1 MIKKVGDIMKG
12 QNMYL
17 AFGSEII
24 YDDAE
29 FNIEEKDKVGVVGVN
44 GAGKTTLF
52 RIILKEERLDG
63 GKVTINNKKI
73 GYLPQEIS
81 FQDKEMN
88 VLDYLYS
95 ARPIEK
101 LEKELNSIYEKL
113 PNEEE
118 KSQTKL
124 LKRAEQIQNEL
135 DNLHQYT
142 AEDEL
147 LSLIENMKIES
158 ELLEMKVGELS
169 GGQKSKIAFA
179 RLLFSNS
186 DILLLDEP
194 TNHLDLK
201 TKTFVTNYLKNYHG
215 MVLVIS
221 HDIDFLNEVI
231 TKTMFINKVT
241 HKIKV
246 YKGNYH
252 EFKRLYANEMLEKEL
267 RIQAQEREIKKLE
280 EVVKKAEQASATN
293 HKLKK
298 MGQSRKK
305 LLEKKLDELET
316 REEKY
321 KTVTMKVDPLEK
333 SGKIPLEVENLT
345 FHYPNKKDLYRKLSF
360 QMSRGEKFL
369 IVGENGVGKTTLLK
383 LIMGQLDPIQGK
395 VEYGYHVSVA
405 YYAQELEILDDN
417 KSILENIDNPNY
429 NDQELRT
436 FLGNFLF
443 SKDDVFKK
451 VKVLSP
457 GEKARVALCK
467 ILIKRT
473 NIIILDEPTNHFDP
487 ETQAVIGENFKNYTG
502 TIIMVSHNPSF
513 VEQIGVT
520 RMLVLPEGKIM
531 EYSKE
536 LLHYYYY
543 LNTELV

>member
-1 MIKKVGDIMKG
+1 
-12 QNMYL
+12 MYL
-17 AFGSEII
+17 AFGSEVI

-29 FNIEEKDKVGVVGVN
+29 FSIEEKDKVGVVGVN

-52 RIILKEERLDG
+52 KIILKEERLDG
-63 GKVTINNKKI
+63 GKVTVHNKKI

-88 VLDYLYS
+88 VLDYLYC

-101 LEKELNSIYEKL
+101 LEKELNSIYEIL
-113 PNEEE
+113 PNIEE
-118 KSQTKL
+118 KEQNRL
-124 LKRAEQIQNEL
+124 LRRAQQIQNEL
-135 DNLHQYT
+135 DSLHQYT

-147 LSLIENMKIES
+147 LSLIENMKIDS
-158 ELLEMKVGELS
+158 ELLEMKVGDLS
-169 GGQKSKIAFA
+169 GGQKSKVAFA

-194 TNHLDLK
+194 TNHLDMK
-201 TKTFVTNYLKNYHG
+201 TKDFVTNYLKNYHG

-221 HDIDFLNEVI
+221 HDIDFVNKVI

-246 YKGNYH
+246 YKGNYT
-252 EFKRLYANEMLEKEL
+252 EFKRLYADEMMQKEL
-267 RIQAQEREIKKLE
+267 RIREQEREIKHLE

-305 LLEKKLDELET
+305 LLEKKLEELES

-321 KTVTMKVDPLEK
+321 KTVTMKVDPLER
-333 SGKIPLEVENLT
+333 SGKIPLEVNHLT
-345 FHYPNKKDLYRKLSF
+345 FHYPNKKDLYHNLSF
-360 QMSRGEKFL
+360 QMARGEKFL
-369 IVGENGVGKTTLLK
+369 IVGENGVGKSTLLK
-383 LIMGQLDPIQGK
+383 LIMKELKPIQGEI
-395 VEYGYHVSVA
+395 EYGYHASIA
-405 YYAQELEILDDN
+405 YYAQELEILDED
-417 KSILENIDNPNY
+417 KTILENIDNPNY

-443 SKDDVFKK
+443 SNDDVFKK
-451 VKVLSP
+451 VSVLSP

-467 ILIKRT
+467 ILIQRT

-487 ETQAVIGENFKNYTG
+487 ETQAIIGENFKNYTG
-502 TIIMVSHNPSF
+502 TLIMVSHNPAF

-520 RMLVLPEGKIM
+520 RMLVLPEGKVV
-531 EYSKE
+531 EYKRE